1 MEQLLVIPLLACVWA
16 VLFAL
21 LASLITLAVRKWR
34 RRRAASEPNSP
45 VAWGFWRIS
54 FCWFLAFLVVF
65 MVVIAALLE
74 ANGGK

>member
-1 MEQLLVIPLLACVWA
+1 MEQLFVIVLPACVWA
-16 VLFAL
+16 LLFAL

-34 RRRAASEPNSP
+34 RRRAASESNSP
-45 VAWGFWRIS
+45 VAWGFWRI
-54 FCWFLAFLVVF
+54 FLCWFLAFLVVF